1 MYIDKLKHIITKILE
16 PSKPTMLG
24 RWQVKNCNEIK
35 TILNNIYQNR
45 DHCGDVICKTP
56 LKPEKYI
63 NKQYK

>member
-35 TILNNIYQNR
+35 TILNR

-56 LKPEKYI
+56 EKYI